1 MSKVSQVTR
10 LQELVYELEIA
21 EVMTRDF
28 LSVTPQ
34 MTMREFKEFLQEH
47 RFSGAPVMEDGE
59 LVGIISI
66 EDLIEAL
73 AAGELGCLV
82 EAKMT
87 RDPVVLKAND
97 LVVRSVDYFGR
108 FGYGRFPV
116 VDDQGAIVGVL
127 TKGDITR
134 GLLRK
139 LEVEYHQ
146 EEIRRARVNHI
157 FDDVSSDHTSISLR
171 YDVEARNFERGGRA
185 SRSIKRALKRF
196 GLPRQIVR
204 RAAIATYEAE
214 MNVVIHADDP
224 GGVITAEIQPDQI
237 VIEAIDMGPGIPD
250 IDLAMQRGFSTAPD
264 WIREMGF
271 GAGMGLKNI
280 DRCADRME
288 LLSPHGTRTTLRIV
302 IYMDER

>member
-1 MSKVSQVTR
+1 
-10 LQELVYELEIA
+10 
-21 EVMTRDF
+21 MTKDF

-73 AAGELGCLV
+73 AAGELACLV

-87 RDPVVLKAND
+87 RDPVVLKAKD

-108 FGYGRFPV
+108 FGFGRFPV
-116 VDDQGAIVGVL
+116 VDDQGAMVGIL
-127 TKGDITR
+127 TQGDITR

-139 LEVEYHQ
+139 LEIEYHQ
-146 EEIRRARVNHI
+146 EETRRARVDHI
-157 FDDVSSDHTSISLR
+157 FEDVSSDHTMISLR
-171 YDVEARNFERGGRA
+171 YDVAARNFERGGRA
-185 SRSIKRALKRF
+185 SRSIKRALNRF

-224 GGVITAEIQPDQI
+224 GGVITAEIQPDRI
-237 VIEAIDMGPGIPD
+237 VIEAVDSGPGIPD
-250 IDLAMQRGFSTAPD
+250 IDLAMRRGFSTAPD
-264 WIREMGF
+264 RIREMGF

-280 DRCADRME
+280 EKCADRLE